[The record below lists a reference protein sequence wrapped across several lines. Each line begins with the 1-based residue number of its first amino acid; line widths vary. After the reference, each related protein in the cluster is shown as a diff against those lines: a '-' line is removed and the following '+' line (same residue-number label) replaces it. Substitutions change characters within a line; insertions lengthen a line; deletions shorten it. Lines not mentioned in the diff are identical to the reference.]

1 LRTEYETFSQPKIDR
16 ERFCADSVQTANG
29 HNLPTL
35 PGAFRV
41 AAMKKP
47 MRVLAALAL
56 LGTASL
62 AGTAQAAEIDCKL
75 KFTMSG
81 WSVFYK
87 RADGTGTI
95 TCNNGQSA
103 AVKLSARGGGL
114 TAGKSTIRDGTGEF
128 SGVHSIDDLFGSYAS
143 AEAHAG
149 AVKSS
154 KAQAMTK
161 GEVSLALA
169 GTGDGWDLGIA
180 FGKFTIKRQ

>member
-1 LRTEYETFSQPKIDR
+1 
-16 ERFCADSVQTANG
+16 
-29 HNLPTL
+29 
-35 PGAFRV
+35 
-41 AAMKKP
+41 MKKHA
-47 MRVLAALAL
+47 RLLAALAL
-56 LGTASL
+56 VGATAL
-62 AGTAQAAEIDCKL
+62 AGTAQATDLGCKM

-81 WSVFYK
+81 WSAFYK

-95 TCNNGQSA
+95 TCNNGQSVS
-103 AVKLSARGGGL
+103 VKLSARGGGL

-128 SGVHSIDDLFGSYAS
+128 AGVHKIDDVFGSYAS

-161 GEVSLALA
+161 GEISLAIA

-180 FGKFTIKRQ
+180 FGKFTIKRK

>member
-1 LRTEYETFSQPKIDR
+1 MNKII
-16 ERFCADSVQTANG
+16 RFLSI
-29 HNLPTL
+29 
-35 PGAFRV
+35 
-41 AAMKKP
+41 
-47 MRVLAALAL
+47 LAL
-56 LGTASL
+56 VGSFNIG
-62 AGTAQAAEIDCKL
+62 GTAQAAEIDCKL

-95 TCNNGQSA
+95 TCNNGQSM

-114 TAGKSTIRDGTGEF
+114 SAGKSTIRDGTGEF
-128 SGVHSIDDLFGSYAS
+128 SGIQSIDEVLGSYAS

-154 KAQAMTK
+154 KAQVVTK